1 MALVPGPRGA
11 RFLVAACTL
20 SVFLMPALS
29 LALPSGYSFGA
40 ALLLLVS
47 LAALPRWIGR
57 PLPDVRWRWV
67 IASFLL
73 MAASWQMDSL
83 ISQNGWRGADKPVKY
98 LLMVPCIYFVARFP
112 PREAALWA
120 GTALGAIGAGLLALV
135 QKSTGWM
142 LEAGRAGGWTNAIQF
157 GNLSLLLGLICAIGL
172 LVPTRARSSL
182 HWRLLLGAGV
192 ALGLCGSLL
201 SQSRGGWLGLLL
213 ALPVLAFAAR
223 TCIPRR
229 RIALTAAVVLLPLAL
244 AAALPGSPVRE
255 RIDTATHEVQ
265 AYETRGDS
273 ETSLGQRLEHWK
285 LAWRLGLEKPVF
297 GWTQR
302 GYTEEKQRLADA
314 GQIAP
319 SVLQFNHAHNEYLD
333 VFAKRGT
340 VGVLLLLLLYAVP
353 VAFFWP
359 RRKARDD
366 RRGLRLAGLAI
377 PVCYAGFGL
386 TQAFIGHNSGTL
398 FFVFMTTAFYA
409 CLWAPVP
416 VESGRAAAARLR
428 ARV

>member
-1 MALVPGPRGA
+1 MALAPGPRAA
-11 RFLVAACTL
+11 RFFTAACSL

-40 ALLLLVS
+40 ALLLLLS
-47 LAALPRWIGR
+47 LAALPHWIGR
-57 PLPDVRWRWV
+57 PLPDARWRWV

-83 ISQNGWRGADKPVKY
+83 LSHNGWRGADKPVKY

-120 GTALGAIGAGLLALV
+120 GSAWGAIGAGLLAIV

-157 GNLSLLLGLICAIGL
+157 GNLSLLLGAICAIGL
-172 LVPTRARSSL
+172 MVPGRERASAP
-182 HWRLLLGAGV
+182 WRALLGAGA
-192 ALGLCGSLL
+192 ALGACGSLL

-213 ALPVLAFAAR
+213 ALPVLAGAAR
-223 TCIPRR
+223 TCMPRR
-229 RIALTAAVVLLPLAL
+229 RIASLAAAIVLPLAL
-244 AAALPGSPVRE
+244 LAAMPGSPVRE
-255 RIDTATHEVQ
+255 RIDNATREVE
-265 AYETRGDS
+265 AYEVRGDAD
-273 ETSLGQRLEHWK
+273 TSLGQRLEHWK
-285 LAWRLGLEKPVF
+285 LAWRMGLEKPVF
-297 GWTQR
+297 GWTQH

-314 GQIAP
+314 GRVAP
-319 SVLQFNHAHNEYLD
+319 IVLQFNHAHNEYLD
-333 VFAKRGT
+333 VFAKRGA
-340 VGVLLLLLLYAVP
+340 VGVLLLLGLYAVP
-353 VAFFWP
+353 AVFFWP
-359 RRKARDD
+359 RGGDRDD

-386 TQAFIGHNSGTL
+386 TQAFLGHNSGTL
-398 FFVFMTTAFYA
+398 FFVFMTTACYA
-409 CLWAPVP
+409 CLWAPAP
-416 VESGRAAAARLR
+416 VASGRAAAARLR